1 MFFLEAGLNHFGK
14 IKEANKIL
22 NFFLKSTFNNLTF
35 MIHNDSFYKSQKKR
49 GLNFLLPN
57 EFYKKAIKKCHN
69 KKKKIGLSVCDEKT
83 FYNYKNLKFDFFKL
97 LSISINNENLISF
110 LNKKK
115 KPVYI
120 STGFNASNK
129 KILKCLKL
137 FKNKKKITILHT
149 PMTYDL
155 SKLNLSKILLL
166 KKKFGL
172 PVGYSNHNNDFN
184 TLNIL
189 SAYSPKCIFVYCKP
203 SLLKKKEI
211 YPDDKHAL
219 YLHELEKVKKN
230 YETYKTCN
238 LSKIKNY
245 KINIFKNGLKKN

>member
-22 NFFLKSTFNNLTF
+22 NFFLKSKFNNLTF
-35 MIHNDSFYKSQKKR
+35 MIHNDSFYKSQKKK
-49 GLNFLLPN
+49 GLDFFLPN

-97 LSISINNENLISF
+97 LSISINNENLINF

-120 STGFNASNK
+120 STGFNASNS
-129 KILKCLKL
+129 KISRCIKL
-137 FKNKKKITILHT
+137 FKNKKKLTILHT
-149 PMTYDL
+149 PMTYEI
-155 SKLNLSKILLL
+155 SKLNFQRINDL
-166 KKKFGL
+166 KKIYKL
-172 PVGYSNHNNDFN
+172 NVGYSNHNNNFN

-189 SAYSPKCIFVYCKP
+189 SAYNPKCIFIYCKP
-203 SLLKKKEI
+203 SFVKNRV

-219 YLHELEKVKKN
+219 YLYQLNDVKKL
-230 YETYKTCN
+230 YETYKTVN
-238 LSKIKNY
+238 NRTSEAYNVD
-245 KINIFKNGLKKN
+245 IFKNDPKKK